1 MDTKKIAA
9 RMFALDP
16 YGFKNSGAEGYEEL
30 ETEMLENPLAAI
42 NWLLDYIENWED

>member
-16 YGFKNSGAEGYEEL
+16 YGFKNSGADGYEEL
-30 ETEMLENPLAAI
+30 EKEMLENPLAAI
-42 NWLLDYIENWED
+42 NWLLDYIENLED